1 MYFLHLHSIHL
12 LRTYTVFVGEQAQVQ
27 VCTLYFLSCVVLKV
41 LTLLT
46 LSVKAVNTD
55 EALYTVI
62 VRIQQTTKDKTARSL
77 T

>member
-1 MYFLHLHSIHL
+1 MHFLHLHSIHL
-12 LRTYTVFVGEQAQVQ
+12 LRMYNVFVREQAQVQ
-27 VCTLYFLSCVVLKV
+27 ICTLYFLSCVVLKV

-46 LSVKAVNTD
+46 LPVKAVNTD

-62 VRIQQTTKDKTARSL
+62 VRIQQTTKAKIAHSL

>member
-1 MYFLHLHSIHL
+1 MHFLHLHNIHL
-12 LRTYTVFVGEQAQVQ
+12 LRTFIVREQSQVQ
-27 VCTLYFLSCVVLKV
+27 VCTLYFQSCVVLKV

-62 VRIQQTTKDKTARSL
+62 VRIQQTTKAKTAHSL